1 MDTPRAN
8 ALKILQNATAG
19 DTPPPLFLLH
29 ENGTD
34 QKSSWKLSDDEN
46 GIEIFANN
54 SESSEIFLFLSH
66 NFCFAQQIEAILSLL
81 KNSDDI
87 TMGRLILFIHSPLL
101 LDPHDNFLEWL
112 DGISHFTDVML
123 FIDRSNHLAGQ
134 IKKIQERYRNM
145 HFPMESYILGKKNN
159 PWSKILDFTPR
170 RISHIFDEPELL
182 ENDDLPEN
190 DRYLMQLP
198 NGERKRVIPLIFKT
212 N

>member
-1 MDTPRAN
+1 MRMAQ
-8 ALKILQNATAG
+8 I
-19 DTPPPLFLLH
+19 
-29 ENGTD
+29 

-46 GIEIFANN
+46 GIEIFVYLNHQKFFY
-54 SESSEIFLFLSH
+54 SYPQLLFCST
-66 NFCFAQQIEAILSLL
+66 NRSYLSLFE
-81 KNSDDI
+81 NSDI
-87 TMGRLILFIHSPLL
+87 IMGRLILFIHSPLL
-101 LDPHDNFLEWL
+101 LDPRVFRMARWYF
-112 DGISHFTDVML
+112 SFADVML